1 MSPGARAPATLLSIA
16 CLAWTAQGAAQVP
29 KTVPTTTT
37 VITTAPTAPAPQPAP
52 PPVPPAPAPA
62 TPGAAPVALPAPP
75 NTFEQAR
82 QGVVV
87 IQRQGRPLALG
98 VVLDGD
104 GRILTA
110 LSALGNG
117 NYLTARYA
125 DGAIVPLKLLHSDRG
140 WDLALLAPTPPPNQA
155 VRKLGVKAAQQ
166 PTFVDLQLFGVA
178 PVGRPLTTAPVQV
191 QLARPLLG
199 GDGVTLSD
207 AYTLSAKGPSLGA
220 PILNT
225 AGEVVALV
233 ARACP
238 AGSAAGCTPLPYGAP
253 VSALKR
259 FLKKIPAEATW
270 LGIEAAGEEAQ
281 GVRGVRVVSVT
292 PGGPAARG
300 GLRPGK
306 DILQADLIVA
316 VDGTP
321 VATPDDLNEAVRA
334 RLVGDTVELL
344 LFGLDRYRHVSVKP
358 QPAPELTA
366 PPYTAPI
373 PTKPSIPNP
382 YR

>member
-1 MSPGARAPATLLSIA
+1 MSPGARAPVTLLSIA
-16 CLAWTAQGAAQVP
+16 CLAWASHGAAQVP
-29 KTVPTTTT
+29 VTVPTSTT
-37 VITTAPTAPAPQPAP
+37 VITTAPTAPGPQPAQLP
-52 PPVPPAPAPA
+52 GAPPASAAPPVA
-62 TPGAAPVALPAPP
+62 TPTTPVPP

-117 NYLTARYA
+117 NHLSARYA
-125 DGAIVPLKLLHSDRG
+125 DGAVVPLKLLHSDRG
-140 WDLALLAPTPPPNQA
+140 WDLALLAATPSPTQA
-155 VRKLGVKAAQQ
+155 VRKVGVKAAQQ
-166 PTFVDLQLFGVA
+166 ASFVDLQLFGVA
-178 PVGRPLTTAPVQV
+178 PAGRPLTTAPIQV
-191 QLARPLLG
+191 QLSRPLLG

-207 AYTLSAKGPSLGA
+207 AYVLSAKGPSLGA

-225 AGEVVALV
+225 AGEVIALV

-238 AGSAAGCTPLPYGAP
+238 AGSSAGCTPLPYGAP

-259 FLKKIPAEATW
+259 FLKKVPAEATW

-281 GVRGVRVVSVT
+281 GVRGVRVVSVS
-292 PGGPAARG
+292 PGSPAARA
-300 GLRPGK
+300 GLRPGR

-321 VATPDDLNEAVRA
+321 VATADDLNEAVRA
-334 RLVGDTVELL
+334 RVVGDSVELL
-344 LFGLDRYRHVSVKP
+344 LFGLGRYRHVSVRP
-358 QPAPELTA
+358 LPAPELTA

-373 PTKPSIPNP
+373 PTKQGIPNP